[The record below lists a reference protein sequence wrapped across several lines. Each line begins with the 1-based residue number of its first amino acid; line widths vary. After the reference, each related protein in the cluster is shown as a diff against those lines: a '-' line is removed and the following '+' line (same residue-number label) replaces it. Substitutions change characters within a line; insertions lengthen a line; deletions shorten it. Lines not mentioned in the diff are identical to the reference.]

1 MTLSRKIMIIAHR
14 GVTYSGYPENSLPA
28 FQAVLDEGYDGVE
41 MDVRLT
47 KDKELVV
54 FHDIRLERL
63 TENGHG
69 MVRTKTLAD
78 LQKMKLKSEVVD
90 TRIPA
95 LSEVLAL
102 YQHSSLLINVEIKS
116 EFPLRGRIE
125 QRVVDLIYH
134 YGLQRKIII
143 SSFNPLV
150 IRKMQKVDPTLKTG
164 FIYEKRMPRLNQRLA
179 KGLIVDS
186 WHPNYNG
193 VTETLVD
200 KARESGCTVFPWT
213 VNDEAEILRLKKLNV
228 DGVITDFPKLAKKI
242 LKT

>member
-1 MTLSRKIMIIAHR
+1 MQHSKKIMIIAHR
-14 GVTYSGYPENSLPA
+14 GVTYTGFPENSLPG
-28 FQAVLDEGYDGVE
+28 FRAVMEEGYDGVE

-63 TENGHG
+63 TEDGHG

-78 LQKMKLKSEVVD
+78 LRKTKLKSKTVE
-90 TRIPA
+90 THIPSLA
-95 LSEVLAL
+95 EVLAL
-102 YQHSSLLINVEIKS
+102 YAHAPLLINLEIKS

-125 QRVVDLIYH
+125 KRVVDLIYEH
-134 YGLQRKIII
+134 GLQRKIII

-150 IRKMQKVDPTLKTG
+150 IRKIQKVDPTLKTG

-186 WHPNYNG
+186 WHPNYSG
-193 VTETLVD
+193 ITETLIE

-213 VNDEAEILRLKKLNV
+213 VNDEEEMLRMKKMNV
-228 DGVITDFPKLAKKI
+228 DGIITDFPKLAKKT
-242 LKT
+242 LNR